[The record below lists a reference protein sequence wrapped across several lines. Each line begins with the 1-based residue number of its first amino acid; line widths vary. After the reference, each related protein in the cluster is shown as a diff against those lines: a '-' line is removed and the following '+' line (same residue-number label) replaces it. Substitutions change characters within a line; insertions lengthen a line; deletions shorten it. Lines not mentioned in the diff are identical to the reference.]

1 MVEHTQ
7 VEDTQRVLHQ
17 CASTLLSAVSR
28 LGSSTS
34 ISTSGP
40 STSSSGQ
47 QQSPVSLTHSTAV
60 STAQEE
66 HHRLFG
72 FQPQTSNARRGE
84 FPKLKQGGSFEIL
97 RNNGRFLRVIPPPP
111 GSYTVEYLRGTLNQ
125 AKGYIRPSQQNLSE
139 EAITS
144 EENKNADDIYAVL
157 YVLFQKEGCPDI
169 LQSDNS
175 SEFIA
180 EIMILEVVLFTG
192 IHIIPSLKVRLRI
205 KTK

>member
-72 FQPQTSNARRGE
+72 FQPQTSIMLEEVRPAPLE
-84 FPKLKQGGSFEIL
+84 ESDEKLKSP
-97 RNNGRFLRVIPPPP
+97 NGL
-111 GSYTVEYLRGTLNQ
+111 
-125 AKGYIRPSQQNLSE
+125 
-139 EAITS
+139 
-144 EENKNADDIYAVL
+144 
-157 YVLFQKEGCPDI
+157 
-169 LQSDNS
+169 
-175 SEFIA
+175 
-180 EIMILEVVLFTG
+180 
-192 IHIIPSLKVRLRI
+192 IPSCVQEKLM
-205 KTK
+205 TKLFFPSSKRECLPQQAWGKEKSLFPLERAAKC